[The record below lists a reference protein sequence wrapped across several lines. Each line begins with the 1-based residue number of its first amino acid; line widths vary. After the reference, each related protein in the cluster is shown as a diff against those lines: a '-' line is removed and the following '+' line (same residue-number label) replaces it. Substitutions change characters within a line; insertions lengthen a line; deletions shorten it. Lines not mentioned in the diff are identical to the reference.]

1 MTHENVVA
9 VGIDGSDRS
18 LLGLNWGIELAKKRQ
33 SRVHLVCAYEL
44 PTFAAHVTER
54 GMKGE
59 ESRLYDAV
67 QDAIQVAVDK
77 VEEAGVEVSY
87 SMESGDPTGVLV
99 ELSRQVATVVI
110 GSRGKGSF
118 ADRFFGTVS
127 AAVPAHAYCPTVV
140 VPETMTGDCL
150 PVKHIVVGVD
160 GSDTSKMALQRAVW
174 EAERWNAKLTV
185 VSAVNLNSVAWLPG
199 AGYSSDV
206 LDDIRSGLDVAVAQA
221 VGDRDIDVRTHAI
234 EGNPAALLAE
244 FSTAVDLL
252 VIGTRGRGG
261 FAGLVMGSTSQA
273 ILNHAVCPVMVVPKR
288 VRPGDDVPPSVT
300 EVPWNRPQ

>member
-1 MTHENVVA
+1 MTHENVIA

-18 LLGLNWGIELAKKRQ
+18 LLGLRWGIEQAKRRNA
-33 SRVHLVCAYEL
+33 RVHLVCAYEL

-54 GMKGE
+54 GMKTE

-67 QDAIQVAVDK
+67 QDAINVAVAK

-87 SMESGDPTGVLV
+87 SMESGDPAGVLI
-99 ELSRQVATVVI
+99 ELSKQVATVVI
-110 GSRGKGSF
+110 GSRGKGTF

-127 AAVPAHAYCPTVV
+127 AAVPSHAYCPTVV
-140 VPETMTGDCL
+140 VPETITGDTL
-150 PVKHIVVGVD
+150 PINHIVVGVD
-160 GSDTSKMALQRAVW
+160 GSDASKIALQRAVW
-174 EAERWNAKLTV
+174 EAERWGAKL
-185 VSAVNLNSVAWLPG
+185 SAIAAVNMNSVAWLPG
-199 AGYSSDV
+199 ASYTPDV
-206 LDDIRSGLDVAVAQA
+206 LEDVRAGLDVAVAQA
-221 VGDRDIDVRTHAI
+221 LDGRDVDVRTHAI

-261 FAGLVMGSTSQA
+261 FAGLLLGSTSQA

-300 EVPWNRPQ
+300 DVPWNRPA